1 MEQRQIRFKNILVM
15 AALLV
20 GAFALQSRLAY
31 GETEINLDDI
41 APAPTPAPK
50 AAPNSSDKKAIANP
64 TPANEIIMDTP
75 ATSTPTEET
84 IVEEPTPTPAIVQG
98 HMKAK
103 YVYEAGIKANK
114 RKEYDQAIRSL
125 KKFLAMP
132 RDRYTPKFYYAEANA
147 TLGIIYQFHIIHLG
161 RAYRYYAAALKID
174 AHTKTAK
181 KHIREV
187 YKYRHRK
194 D

>member
-1 MEQRQIRFKNILVM
+1 LKQRQIRLKLILVTF
-15 AALLV
+15 ALLV
-20 GAFALQSRLAY
+20 CSFSSQPKLAF
-31 GETEINLDDI
+31 GETEISLDD
-41 APAPTPAPK
+41 AVPTPTPVAK
-50 AAPNSSDKKAIANP
+50 AASQSNDKKAIATP
-64 TPANEIIMDTP
+64 TNEIIMDTP

-84 IVEEPTPTPAIVQG
+84 LVEEPTPTPAVVQG

-103 YVYEAGIKANK
+103 YVYEAGIKAFK
-114 RKEYDQAIRSL
+114 RKEYDQAIRAL

-132 RDRYTPKFYYAEANA
+132 RDRYTQKFYYAEANA
-147 TLGIIYQFHIIHLG
+147 TLGVIYQYHIIHLG

-174 AHTKTAK
+174 PHTKTAK
-181 KHIREV
+181 KHIHQV